1 MFGNNKDKKGKS
13 LELGFGSKNYNQ
25 SVRFLNKDGSV
36 NIKRTGLKGMD
47 NTDIYHWLITT
58 SWTNLIVMIVSAYT
72 LTNLA
77 FAAIYYAL
85 GYQHFGGILGY
96 DGPSRFMDLFFFS
109 AQTLTTVGY
118 GHVYPQAVN
127 VSTVAAIESM
137 MGLMGFAM
145 ATGVLYGRF
154 SRPKVVLLYSKN
166 VLVSP
171 YEGIKGLMFRVAN
184 TKQNEL
190 IEVEASVVISYN
202 DPQTNKR
209 EFENLPLEISKINFL
224 TLSWT
229 IVHPIDE
236 KSPIYNVS
244 VDEMKSRDAELIIL
258 IKAIND
264 TYSQT
269 VYSRM
274 SYKADEFVEK
284 AKFVPIK
291 RDVSKS
297 GKITI
302 NLTDIHLFD
311 ETT

>member
-1 MFGNNKDKKGKS
+1 
-13 LELGFGSKNYNQ
+13 
-25 SVRFLNKDGSV
+25 
-36 NIKRTGLKGMD
+36 
-47 NTDIYHWLITT
+47 
-58 SWTNLIVMIVSAYT
+58 
-72 LTNLA
+72 
-77 FAAIYYAL
+77 
-85 GYQHFGGILGY
+85 
-96 DGPSRFMDLFFFS
+96 
-109 AQTLTTVGY
+109 
-118 GHVYPQAVN
+118 
-127 VSTVAAIESM
+127 
-137 MGLMGFAM
+137 
-145 ATGVLYGRF
+145 
-154 SRPKVVLLYSKN
+154 
-166 VLVSP
+166 
-171 YEGIKGLMFRVAN
+171 MFRVAN

>member
-1 MFGNNKDKKGKS
+1 MLGDKKRKEKS
-13 LELGFGSKNYNQ
+13 LELGFGTKNYQNT
-25 SVRFLNKDGSV
+25 VRFLNKDGSV
-36 NIKRTGLKGMD
+36 NIKRKGLKGMD
-47 NTDIYHWLITT
+47 NIDLYHWLITT
-58 SWTNLIVMIVSAYT
+58 SWKNLFFMIILSYTVTNLI
-72 LTNLA
+72 
-77 FAAIYYAL
+77 FASVYYMM
-85 GYQHFGGILGY
+85 GYEHFGGIIGY

-118 GHVYPQAVN
+118 GHVYPHAIN

-137 MGLMGFAM
+137 MGLLGFAM

-154 SRPKVVLLYSKN
+154 SRPKAVLLYSDKA
-166 VLVSP
+166 LISP
-171 YEGIKGLMFRVAN
+171 YEGITGLMFRVAN

-190 IEVEASVVISYN
+190 IEVEASVVLAYS
-202 DPQTNKR
+202 DPATNKR

-224 TLSWT
+224 PLSWT

-236 KSPIYNVS
+236 KSPIYNVTI
-244 VDEMKSRDAELIIL
+244 EELQIRDAELIIL

-274 SYKADEFVEK
+274 SYKAHEFEGD

-291 RDVSKS
+291 QEVVGE
-297 GKITI
+297 GKISI
-302 NLTDIHLFD
+302 NLTDIHKYNK
-311 ETT
+311 TT